1 MAQGPWDSDDD
12 VFYGYSEEYSDEG
25 EEDSDDDFSVNPPP
39 SPSAQLAASTSTGV
53 ARRHSS
59 MLWNASFSSLALYLL
74 CIEGGF
80 SFNPRHIRNMHR
92 ASSRR
97 RPSSVFSP
105 TSFRKRNRPQ
115 LSPLLFAQKEN
126 INPDTDDWRDFRA
139 KLVSRENNLSPDNLT
154 PTANSSGWAYDAGYL
169 IERGSLIISNVETT
183 LGCHDLNQPYFHKA
197 VVLLLDHDDA
207 EFTKGILLN
216 RPTGLQ
222 LSDEDI
228 FYLDDDGIPEEEAN
242 TPHET
247 NVWQMHFGGDIAGLY
262 DEKPMIVCLH
272 NVTRCKSLD
281 DGEDMNDVV
290 VKDVM
295 VTSHHAARA
304 LVASGEAS
312 PEDFFV
318 FFGFAGWDPGMLHE
332 EIKRGSWTMVAA
344 NAPTI
349 WNELQAQRSETNLAQ
364 AGFKMWHNLME
375 KIGKG
380 NQDELGNE
388 LTHDNYFSDLMLK
401 EWVTEMCLI
410 SRDDNEEGDDDEQEW
425 IEKQNNME
433 NVVVDAADDENHDS
447 SLMDEKIFRALEAAQ
462 GGPIEVGTVVRG
474 SSLQPSP
481 YMLYNH
487 ALHKSTVVVFQDEE
501 EFSLGLILNIP
512 SNETYTLRESDGKHI
527 AEMTIRYGGP
537 SSAVDDD
544 DETGGG
550 ESSASTSSPRNLIW
564 LHCSQALQDLR
575 IGAPLQKDRLAGIW
589 TCTES
594 QAMQAIELGH
604 AFPGDFMLVEGFV
617 VWEKEGGA
625 GGVRGE
631 VFEGNM
637 EIVPTAPIPDIWQLL
652 MSQTRLSL
660 ETLDNNTQLSHN
672 AWNLAKKDSD
682 AKVVESR
689 HVFGSQV
696 EVSQIADDAMRIWQ
710 VIFLLPFTDR
720 KIFSKLTKD
729 RYKLPNE
736 QGRMPS

>member
-1 MAQGPWDSDDD
+1 MAQGPWDSN
-12 VFYGYSEEYSDEG
+12 
-25 EEDSDDDFSVNPPP
+25 DDDFSVNPPP
-39 SPSAQLAASTSTGV
+39 SPTAKLAASTGV

-59 MLWNASFSSLALYLL
+59 MLWNASVSSLALYFL

-80 SFNPRHIRNMHR
+80 SFNPRHIRNSHR
-92 ASSRR
+92 PSSRR
-97 RPSSVFSP
+97 RPSVFSP
-105 TSFRKRNRPQ
+105 TSFRKRNRYQ
-115 LSPLLFAQKEN
+115 LSPLLFANREN
-126 INPDTDDWRDFRA
+126 IDPDNDDWRDFRA
-139 KLVSRENNLSPDNLT
+139 KLVSKENNGSDNVT
-154 PTANSSGWAYDAGYL
+154 PTANTSGWAYDAGYL
-169 IERGSLIISNVETT
+169 IERGSLVISNVETT

-197 VVLLLDHDDA
+197 VVLLLDHEDT

-216 RPTGLQ
+216 RPTDLQ

-228 FYLDDDGIPEEEAN
+228 FYLDDDGIPEEETD

-247 NVWQMHFGGDIAGLY
+247 NSWQMNFGGDIAGLY

-281 DGEDMNDVV
+281 DGDDMNDVV
-290 VKDVM
+290 MKDVR

-349 WNELQAQRSETNLAQ
+349 WKELQAQRSETNLAQ

-410 SRDDNEEGDDDEQEW
+410 ARDDNEEEDDDEQEW
-425 IEKQNNME
+425 MEKQNNME
-433 NVVVDAADDENHDS
+433 NVVEDATDDENHDS
-447 SLMDEKIFRALEAAQ
+447 SSMDEKIFRALEAAQ
-462 GGPIEVGTVVRG
+462 GGPIEVGMVVRG

-501 EFSLGLILNIP
+501 QFSVGLILNIP
-512 SNETYTLRESDGKHI
+512 SNETYTLKGSNGKHI

-544 DETGGG
+544 DDDDDETGAG
-550 ESSASTSSPRNLIW
+550 ESSAAKDSPQNLIW
-564 LHCSQALQDLR
+564 LHCDEALQDLR
-575 IGAPLQKDRLAGIW
+575 IGAPLQKDQLSGIW

-594 QAMQAIELGH
+594 QAMQAIESGH

-631 VFEGNM
+631 VFEGNV
-637 EIVPTAPIPDIWQLL
+637 EIVPTEPIPDIWQLL
-652 MSQTRLSL
+652 MSQTQLSL
-660 ETLDNNTQLSHN
+660 ETLNDNIQLSHS

-682 AKVVESR
+682 AKVIESR
-689 HVFGSQV
+689 HVIGSQV
-696 EVSQIADDAMRIWQ
+696 DVSQIADDGMRIWQ
-710 VIFLLPFTDR
+710 VIFLLPFKDR

-729 RYKLPNE
+729 RYNLPKE
-736 QGRMPS
+736 RQQ